1 MKTKDSEIELFS
13 NNMKFTGKHA
23 DYLRKLAPSKK
34 IGEHIMQ
41 RPSIF
46 ASNIEVLTAA
56 PIIGF
61 MYKRKGKIDK
71 NQNITDNNIFQEQ
84 LIKIKK
90 VMLRNYRIILLLDDK
105 ENVSAQD
112 RMDRAFKY
120 DRDIERRQ
128 DGYNLFMSYLLG
140 GIEVL
145 YEQLLDGSTST
156 KEDYMN
162 CCNFVEKYRKMVL
175 KSSNEYVDSS
185 EQKYKNKE
193 KRHLVSLEL
202 KEHILNLCN
211 DASL

>member
-1 MKTKDSEIELFS
+1 MESKASEIELFS

-23 DYLRKLAPSKK
+23 NYLRQLAPSKK
-34 IGEHIMQ
+34 IGEHVMQ

-61 MYKRKGKIDK
+61 MYKRKGMPDK
-71 NQNITDNNIFQEQ
+71 DQSITDNNIFQEQ

-120 DRDIERRQ
+120 DRDVEKRQ
-128 DGYNLFMSYLLG
+128 DGYNIFMSYLLG

-145 YEQLLDGSTST
+145 YEQLLEGSTST
-156 KEDYMN
+156 IEDYMN
-162 CCNFVEKYRKMVL
+162 CCNFVEKSKKVFI
-175 KSSNEYVDSS
+175 KVSS
-185 EQKYKNKE
+185 EYSCYPEHKTKNKE
-193 KRHLVSLEL
+193 KKHFVSSEL
-202 KEHILNLCN
+202 REHILNLCN